1 MQKQA
6 HRGILARYDKLGFMR
21 MKAFFSIVVSIV
33 LVFLM
38 SFTSLLHGT
47 EKRAPPFTLQDVDG
61 NTLSLSDFAGRIVVI
76 DFWATWCHECEYVS
90 AELERVYRRYKDKD
104 VIILGISLDD
114 GRGAV
119 KKVKEF
125 RDDHDLTYPLL
136 MGNKKIARAYAIRGI
151 PASYILD
158 KNHII
163 VKRYM
168 GALASLED
176 IISSQIEELL

>member
-1 MQKQA
+1 MDMKT
-6 HRGILARYDKLGFMR
+6 ILY
-21 MKAFFSIVVSIV
+21 ITVSIV

-38 SFTSLLHGT
+38 SFTSLLHGA

-90 AELERVYRRYKDKD
+90 AELERVYRNYKGRG
-104 VIILGISLDD
+104 VVLFGVSLDE

-119 KKVKEF
+119 KKVKDF
-125 RDDHDLTYPLL
+125 RDKHNLTYPMLV
-136 MGNKKIARAYAIRGI
+136 GNKKIARAYAIRGI
-151 PASYILD
+151 PATYILD

-163 VKRYM
+163 VKRYV

-176 IISSQIEELL
+176 IISLQIEEHL